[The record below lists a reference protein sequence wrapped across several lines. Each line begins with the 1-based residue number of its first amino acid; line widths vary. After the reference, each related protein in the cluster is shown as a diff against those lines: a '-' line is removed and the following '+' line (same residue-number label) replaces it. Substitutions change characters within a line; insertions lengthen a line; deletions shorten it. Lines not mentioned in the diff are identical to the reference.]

1 MQLKTFLK
9 DRMKV
14 DWEEKPL
21 SRDRASKVMDLLEP
35 ESILDFAYSIRKV
48 LRQSVYFT
56 FNIELK

>member
-56 FNIELK
+56 FNLELK

>member
-1 MQLKTFLK
+1 
-9 DRMKV
+9 
-14 DWEEKPL
+14 
-21 SRDRASKVMDLLEP
+21 MDLLEP

>member
-9 DRMKV
+9 ERIKV
-14 DWEEKPL
+14 DCEEKPL
-21 SRDRASKVMDLLEP
+21 SRDKASKVMDLLEP

-56 FNIELK
+56 FKMELK